1 MDVFGKMGTI
11 AAAWSVGLL
20 LSGASVAALAAAP
33 VQVAQSA
40 EQTAQNYFYAGFEA
54 LEQNRLDE
62 AASMFEGGL
71 QYSPNNAVATYYLAV
86 VYDRQGDFDRA
97 APLYERTGVLAPGT
111 EEGRAARERLRTA
124 RAAF

>member
-40 EQTAQNYFYAGFEA
+40 EQTAQNYFYARFEA
-54 LEQNRLDE
+54 LEQNRLVE
-62 AASMFEGGL
+62 AASMLEGGL
-71 QYSPNNAVATYYLAV
+71 QYSPNNAVTTYYPAV
-86 VYDRQGDFDRA
+86 VYDRQGNFDRA
-97 APLYERTGVLAPGT
+97 TPLYERPGD
-111 EEGRAARERLRTA
+111 RTRVEA
-124 RAAF
+124 GKSV